1 MVNKSKFYDNV
12 IFYCIPQLLVIGI
25 ILLISSNGIVH
36 IARFATGVKETSILY
51 AAYDYVIKICLFAM
65 WLLLFLSTIRSR
77 HYLKSTGRSL
87 RKDMSYF
94 KKSYTELQEFFSK
107 NDPYRMNLDTLPVE
121 DWHTAD
127 GIILCKSGKKLVKR
141 ESTADGNACC
151 FGLPGSGKSTCQAAT
166 SAARFRHGQG
176 GVFAISI
183 KGDLLNFVKEKR
195 PHIKVFT
202 PDRADG
208 SCHFD
213 PLAGIQEMSL
223 TERRSYIETLSINI
237 CPEESGENAAFFVNG
252 ARDYFCAIT
261 NYLCDLHASDP
272 TKGNLSFPEIVDT
285 ILLHNVFDITNT
297 IHSSPSMIARQYSDS
312 YIGSSEKNVA
322 GTYNHLARK
331 IRPFNSGALRTL
343 FDGKGDCISA
353 DDLNNGDVYIDIP
366 QDKFEIY
373 APAMRII
380 IANFLMDF
388 MRKDDVSKNKD
399 VTPILFLLDEAP
411 QIKLDFSILSQS
423 MSTLRSKKISIFLLM
438 QSIAQLEVA
447 YGEAH
452 AREIIDLCAYISVF
466 NAQDPK
472 SREFFSKLVGKRRM
486 LKKTENDNKNTSG
499 YSITETLENI
509 IEPAAF
515 GDLSVTD
522 RKGHKQRRVLVYANG
537 KYILGEPTP
546 CYE

>member
-1 MVNKSKFYDNV
+1 
-12 IFYCIPQLLVIGI
+12 
-25 ILLISSNGIVH
+25 
-36 IARFATGVKETSILY
+36 
-51 AAYDYVIKICLFAM
+51 M
-65 WLLLFLSTIRSR
+65 WLLLFLSTIRNR

-94 KKSYTELQEFFSK
+94 KKSYPELQDFFSK
-107 NDPYRMNLDTLPVE
+107 NDPYKMDLDTLPVE

-141 ESTADGNACC
+141 ESTADGNICC
-151 FGLPGSGKSTCQAAT
+151 FGLPGSGKSTTQAAT
-166 SAARFRHGQG
+166 TAARFNNGKG

-183 KGDLLNFVKEKR
+183 KGDLLNFVAGKR
-195 PHIKVFT
+195 SNIKIFT
-202 PDRADG
+202 PDKAEG

-213 PLAGIQEMSL
+213 PLAGIQEMPL

-272 TKGNLSFPEIVDT
+272 TKGSLSFPEIVDT

-297 IHSSPSMIARQYSDS
+297 IHSSPSMVARQYSDS

-322 GTYNHLARK
+322 GIYNHLARK
-331 IRPFNSGALRTL
+331 IRPFNSGALRIL
-343 FDGKGDCISA
+343 LDGKGDCISA
-353 DDLNNGDVYIDIP
+353 NDLNKGDVYIDIP

-380 IANFLMDF
+380 ITIFLMDF
-388 MRKDDVSKNKD
+388 MRRDDVSKND
-399 VTPILFLLDEAP
+399 DAVPVLFLLDEFP
-411 QIKLDFSILSQS
+411 QIKIDFCTLSQA
-423 MSTLRSKKISIFLLM
+423 MSTLRSKKVSLFLLM
-438 QSIAQLEVA
+438 QSIAQLEGS

-486 LKKTENDNKNTSG
+486 LKKTENENKTTSG
-499 YSITETLENI
+499 CSITETLEDI

-515 GDLSVTD
+515 GDLSITD
-522 RKGHKQRRVLVYANG
+522 RKGHKQHRVLVYANG
-537 KYILGEPTP
+537 KYILGELTP